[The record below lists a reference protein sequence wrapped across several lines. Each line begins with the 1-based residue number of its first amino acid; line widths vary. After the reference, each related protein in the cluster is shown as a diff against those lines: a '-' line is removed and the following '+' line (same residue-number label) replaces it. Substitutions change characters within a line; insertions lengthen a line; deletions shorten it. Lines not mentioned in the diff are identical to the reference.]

1 MPTSRS
7 TNLLSKSRS
16 PALPPTPTQSTPRPF
31 LPPSHYAAAGGF
43 VSPGSGTIRRGG
55 GTSTNWQGDE
65 NTKRTHFR
73 DPEPEPSD
81 SESSLNLAI
90 REAHQRHNAQ
100 SGIPNLETQLLPS
113 LRDTIHRM
121 TCTPSSS
128 SQYKSGGETD
138 KRASRSQSRR
148 NSPSSTLAAMPKDSR
163 SQIYSPR
170 NNDMAM
176 SPNIYSEQSTPTT
189 SRLKA
194 PVKSALKSSFRSP
207 ISASASPKPS
217 VTPIASPSMAG
228 SSLRS
233 MKSLLSRKCSGT
245 LKSPFNSSK
254 ASSRKVRP
262 SRPIIPLYH

>member
-43 VSPGSGTIRRGG
+43 VSPGSATRRGG

-73 DPEPEPSD
+73 SPEPEPSD

-100 SGIPNLETQLLPS
+100 SGIPNLEAQLLPS
-113 LRDTIHRM
+113 LRDTIDRM
-121 TCTPSSS
+121 TCAPSRAS
-128 SQYKSGGETD
+128 SQYKTGGGTD

-148 NSPSSTLAAMPKDSR
+148 NSPNPTPAPMPKNSH

-176 SPNIYSEQSTPTT
+176 SPNIYSEQPTPNT

-207 ISASASPKPS
+207 VSASASPKPS

-245 LKSPFNSSK
+245 LKSPFNSNK
-254 ASSRKVRP
+254 ASSRKVHP
-262 SRPIIPLYH
+262 SRSNIPLYH